1 MTTPLR
7 IPILVGS
14 VRRGRQSIKVARFAG
29 SRLARAGADAPLLDR
44 A

>member
-1 MTTPLR
+1 MNTPLR